1 MFQKSLITLKS
12 VTEFLTEV
20 AVIQVVILG
29 QLLVDTDVEQVEVV
43 FLGDGTSL
51 EMGVEQDKVASVE
64 GKVDSTKMTV
74 LYLLAQCEIHQ

>member
-1 MFQKSLITLKS
+1 

-74 LYLLAQCEIHQ
+74 LAQCEIHQ

>member
-1 MFQKSLITLKS
+1 M
-12 VTEFLTEV
+12 TELLTEV

-43 FLGDGTSL
+43 FPDGTSL
-51 EMGVEQDKVASVE
+51 EMGVERDKVALVE

-74 LYLLAQCEIHQ
+74 LCLLAQSESHQ

>member
-74 LYLLAQCEIHQ
+74 LAQCEIHQ